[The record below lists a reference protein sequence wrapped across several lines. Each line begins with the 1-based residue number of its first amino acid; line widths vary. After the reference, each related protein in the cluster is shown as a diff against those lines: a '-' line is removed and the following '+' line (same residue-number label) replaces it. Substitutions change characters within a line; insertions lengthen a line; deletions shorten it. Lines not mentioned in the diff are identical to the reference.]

1 MRVRMIYAEES
12 HAALYTQD
20 SDTCVVLLPG
30 FGYSFE
36 RPLLQAA
43 RKLALQAGFDVLCL
57 SFGELPYD
65 KQRMKESVADCLPL
79 ACKRAA
85 ALLTRLP
92 HAHRIWIAKSF
103 GTIVAGSL
111 RKADE
116 RCVMLTPLA
125 QTFPYIRSEDVVCY
139 GEADP
144 FLSEADLNWLSRCPA
159 LCLRFPGLD
168 HSLRGSGGAAAHE
181 QVGQAMAGVLEA
193 CGHGQRAVQ
202 EDVSPVG
209 IFDSGLGGISV
220 LRELRRCLPHEHFLY
235 YGDSAHAPYGVRDR
249 EAIRTL
255 CIAICEHMI
264 AHHVK
269 AIVIACN
276 TATSACV
283 NELRARYPQLPIVG
297 MEPALK
303 VAAERGPHQRIIVTA
318 TQLTLKEQKFA
329 KLMERFQNEHTI
341 WKQPCPRLVELVEQG
356 RLRERETI
364 MQALREYLTPYDLT
378 HVDSIVLGCTH
389 FVFYRPYFVD
399 MLPKEVAL
407 IDGNHG
413 TVMHLADLLTQR
425 GALCAQGQG
434 GIVIENSS
442 TDLCLLDRS
451 IELLEG

>member
-1 MRVRMIYAEES
+1 
-12 HAALYTQD
+12 
-20 SDTCVVLLPG
+20 
-30 FGYSFE
+30 
-36 RPLLQAA
+36 
-43 RKLALQAGFDVLCL
+43 
-57 SFGELPYD
+57 
-65 KQRMKESVADCLPL
+65 
-79 ACKRAA
+79 
-85 ALLTRLP
+85 
-92 HAHRIWIAKSF
+92 
-103 GTIVAGSL
+103 
-111 RKADE
+111 
-116 RCVMLTPLA
+116 
-125 QTFPYIRSEDVVCY
+125 
-139 GEADP
+139 
-144 FLSEADLNWLSRCPA
+144 
-159 LCLRFPGLD
+159 
-168 HSLRGSGGAAAHE
+168 
-181 QVGQAMAGVLEA
+181 MAGVLEA

-364 MQALREYLTPYDLT
+364 MQTLREYLTPYDLT